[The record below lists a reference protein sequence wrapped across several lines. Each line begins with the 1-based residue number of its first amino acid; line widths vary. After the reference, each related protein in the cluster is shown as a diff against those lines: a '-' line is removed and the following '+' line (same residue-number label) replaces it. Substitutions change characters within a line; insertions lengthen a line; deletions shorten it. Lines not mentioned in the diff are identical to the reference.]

1 MSKSLLEKYKVNSF
15 EDILGQKNNINFLRN
30 SLFKNIFYPLYLFSG
45 MRGSGKTT
53 SARLF
58 SASLLCYNLKSFQAS
73 PKDIA
78 VPCYE
83 CQSCLLYS
91 KNQHPDIIELDAA
104 SHTGVDTI
112 RSIIDNA
119 YMLPI
124 ISEKKV
130 YIIDEV
136 HMLSKA
142 AFNACLKIMEEPPKN
157 VHFILATTELHKVIE
172 TIRSRS
178 IILHY
183 KPIATDILASYL
195 KKIMDKEEI
204 KIDQKAIELVC
215 ALSEGSVRDSLNI
228 LNRMM
233 LIDDR
238 ISQEMIVEEY
248 GIVEN
253 NQIEKLVD
261 AILEENI
268 QEYYQVKNSFSIA
281 ELGKKKLFEHAVL
294 CIQDKLKIVIMNQQE
309 KDIIP
314 LKKILAHLY
323 HYENF
328 FYQSN
333 TPLGIFD
340 LLIGK
345 QEIAETRQQSI
356 LDESPRELSPTPSM
370 QIKKQQSAP
379 EKHSVSPQ
387 PLDESPHAISINSEK
402 KNLFLN
408 NLDTVIKTIF
418 IQGEIVINEIE
429 KKIIINFKKNFSFYK
444 TFLQNNE
451 EIIQEAIKRTI
462 GTNFV
467 IEYHFIHNEKK
478 IETEKTIPLETN
490 NTKKINHIIPNNDII
505 KNKVRASNYHKNEE
519 NIIKNKKKVAN
530 LSPLLEKINNQMP
543 GTSYYK

>member
-15 EDILGQKNNINFLRN
+15 EDILGQKNNVSFLRN

-58 SASLLCYNLKSFQAS
+58 SASLLCYNLKNFQKS
-73 PKDIA
+73 PKDNII
-78 VPCYE
+78 PCYT
-83 CQSCLLYS
+83 CQSCILYS

-157 VHFILATTELHKVIE
+157 VHFILATTEPHKVIE

-183 KPIATDILASYL
+183 KPITNDILAPYL
-195 KKIMDKEEI
+195 KKVMEQEQIT
-204 KIDQKAIELVC
+204 IDQKAIELVC
-215 ALSEGSVRDSLNI
+215 GLSEGSVRDSLNI

-233 LIDDR
+233 LIDDH
-238 ISQEMIVEEY
+238 ISQEMIIEEY
-248 GIVEN
+248 GVVEN

-261 AILEENI
+261 AIIEQNI
-268 QEYYQVKNSFSIA
+268 KEYYEVKNTFFIA
-281 ELGKKKLFEHAVL
+281 ELGKKKLFEHAVFY
-294 CIQDKLKIVIMNQQE
+294 IQDKLKIMIMNHQE
-309 KDIIP
+309 SNIIP

-340 LLIGK
+340 LLIGE
-345 QEIAETRQQSI
+345 QEISETTKQST
-356 LDESPRELSPTPSM
+356 LNQYHKEVVSNPSL
-370 QIKKQQSAP
+370 QIKKQKSADKEYTESP
-379 EKHSVSPQ
+379 PHSHP
-387 PLDESPHAISINSEK
+387 SPHAISIDSEK
-402 KNLFLN
+402 KTLFLN
-408 NLDTVIKTIF
+408 SLDTVIKTIF
-418 IQGEIVINEIE
+418 IQGEIIINEIE
-429 KKIIINFKKNFSFYK
+429 KKITINFKKNFSFYK
-444 TFLQNNE
+444 TFLQSNE
-451 EIIQEAIKRTI
+451 NIIQEVIQRTI

-467 IEYHFIHNEKK
+467 LEYHFIHNEKK
-478 IETEKTIPLETN
+478 IEIEKNIPIEIN

-505 KNKVRASNYHKNEE
+505 KNKVHASSYRKNEG
-519 NIIKNKKKVAN
+519 NVVKNKKKVTD
-530 LSPLLEKINNQMP
+530 LTPLLQKINNLMP